1 MNVQLP
7 KTDIGTRETEPRMR
21 CAVHPVVLLPRLT
34 DLIANSLSLPMP
46 WPAIGLAISLAT
58 LLVVMPVHAMDF
70 SYDGYVDLR
79 LVTTDGERSYLDG
92 GLGKLR
98 YDDGDPVPEFG
109 GAVLQGTA
117 LLTPEI
123 AAVAVVRADSQQ
135 RNFVLPLETYAR
147 YRPVSTTAWR
157 GSLKIGAFFPPFSLE
172 NTELGWTSYW
182 TITPSAINSWIG
194 DELRT
199 IGGEGTLEWR
209 SSESTLRIIAALYGW
224 NDPAGVLMAE
234 RGWAMDDEPTAL
246 FEHPRRPDATLILF
260 GAPHPDTTPLFYEID
275 HRVGWYAGAAWSDTD
290 SWRLE
295 VYRYDNRADPAAHI
309 SDYFAWHTDFWDG
322 GLSRTWEEFTLL
334 AQGLAGETIIAPSP
348 GYTSTT
354 RFSSAYALAGWER
367 GDWRLAIRGEVFRT
381 HDAPG
386 SPLSEDGSAVT
397 ASTSWTP
404 KDWLRL
410 SAEILHIDS
419 ARNEQRIIGLSPHRA
434 ETQTQLCARLF
445 L

>member
-1 MNVQLP
+1 
-7 KTDIGTRETEPRMR
+7 MR
-21 CAVHPVVLLPRLT
+21 PLKGLVIAFVVLASVLPVR
-34 DLIANSLSLPMP
+34 
-46 WPAIGLAISLAT
+46 
-58 LLVVMPVHAMDF
+58 AMDF

-79 LVTTDGERSYLDG
+79 LQTTDGEQSWLDG

-98 YDDGDPVPEFG
+98 YDSSDSVPQFG

-123 AAVAVVRADSQQ
+123 LAVAVVRADTEQ

-147 YRPVSTTAWR
+147 YRPVSTTALR
-157 GSLKIGAFFPPFSLE
+157 GSLKVGAFFPPFSLE

-209 SSESTLRIIAALYGW
+209 SSEGRLQVIAALYGW

-246 FEHPRRPDATLILF
+246 FEHPFRPNATLILF
-260 GAPHPDTTPLFYEID
+260 GVPHPDTTPLFYEID
-275 HRVGWYAGAAWSDTD
+275 DRPGYYAGASWDDAD

-295 VYRYDNRADPAAHI
+295 AFRYDNLADPAAHI

-322 GLSRTWEEFTLL
+322 GVSKTWGEITLM
-334 AQGLAGETIIAPSP
+334 AQGLTGETTIAPYP
-348 GYTSTT
+348 EYTDTT
-354 RFSSAYALAGWER
+354 RFSSAYALVGWQR
-367 GDWRLAIRGEVFRT
+367 GEWRLAIRGDVFRT
-381 HDAPG
+381 HDSPG
-386 SPLSEDGSAVT
+386 SPLSENGSALT
-397 ASTSWTP
+397 AAASWLP

-410 SAEILHIDS
+410 SAEVLHIDS
-419 ARNEQRIIGLSPHRA
+419 ARNEQSVIGLSPHQT
-434 ETQTQLCARLF
+434 ETQTQLSARLF